1 MATLC
6 RNCSHAL
13 VFNPASQMLEC
24 SACGSKFK
32 AEEIEAEAKKYRE
45 DLKAEEAGKVY
56 GSEEADLMDCYIYSC
71 SECGGEVI
79 INGTEASTS
88 CIYCGNPNVVFN
100 RIAKQKRPEFIM
112 PFRVTKESAVSLAR
126 RKVRAGA
133 FVPKAIKNF
142 SIDCCRGIYLPYWLV
157 NAEFYDTVIIEGRV
171 GEKNINGKEYVV
183 TRYFGRSGKL
193 TFKDLPIDAS
203 KILSDESS
211 SKLEP
216 FNMQHLTAFDEDY
229 LAGFYSNVSDVT
241 YYDVK
246 KAAMERGKEFFAEE
260 AIKSVHASGKKIV
273 ERCPSVEVDTD
284 MKYAMLPAWF
294 ITFDYKG
301 IHHTILVNGDNGKV
315 VCALPWKKALL
326 NITLAAI
333 GLGAAVLSYFPFWVL
348 FKGLFTNTESDNEG
362 VIKLLLVI
370 IGLIV
375 ALFSSGISRFT
386 RVIDNISL
394 TQDQKIF
401 KFTKKRQG

>member
-6 RNCSHAL
+6 KNCSHAL
-13 VFNPASQMLEC
+13 VFSPVSQMLEC

-32 AEEIEAEAKKYRE
+32 PEEIEAESKEYRE
-45 DLKAEEAGKVY
+45 DLEAEEASKVCN
-56 GSEEADLMDCYIYSC
+56 SDESDLMDCYVYSC
-71 SECGGEVI
+71 SECGGEII

-100 RIAKQKRPEFIM
+100 RIAKQKKPEFIM
-112 PFRVTKESAVSLAR
+112 PFRVTKESAVSMAR
-126 RKVRAGA
+126 RKISAGA

-142 SIDCCRGIYLPYWLV
+142 SVDCCRGIYLPYWFV
-157 NAEFYDTVIIEGRV
+157 NADFYDTVIVEGAV
-171 GEKNINGKEYVV
+171 SEDDNVV

-193 TFKDLPIDAS
+193 KFKELPIDAS

-216 FNMQHLTAFDEDY
+216 FNMQHLKPFDEDY

-241 YYDVK
+241 YDDVK
-246 KAAMERGKEFFAEE
+246 KAARNRGKEFFAEA
-260 AIKSVHASGKKIV
+260 AIKDVSASNKKVV
-273 ERCPSVEVDTD
+273 ESCPSVEVDPD

-294 ITFDYKG
+294 ITFDYKNK
-301 IHHTILVNGDNGKV
+301 HHTILVNGDNGKV

-326 NITLAAI
+326 TVMLVAI
-333 GLGAAVLSYFPFWVL
+333 ALVAAVLSYGVFWFL
-348 FKGLFTNTESDNEG
+348 FKALFSSTDNNEG
-362 VIKLLLVI
+362 VIKVLLLI
-370 IGLIV
+370 IAGIIT
-375 ALFSSGISRFT
+375 LFATGIRRFM

-394 TQDQKIF
+394 TQDKEVF
-401 KFTKKRQG
+401 NFTKKRQG